1 MEINPKN
8 GYYSLGLQ
16 TCEVPMKLFDENRK
30 RLAAALRDN
39 PSTPQ
44 DSVVL
49 LQAGGEQGVC
59 EGDSSDVGPVFR
71 QESFFHWAFGVLE
84 PDYYGAVEVAT
95 GRSILFFAQVTAGIC
110 NLDGSYQ
117 VH

>member
-30 RLAAALRDN
+30 RLAAALRN
-39 PSTPQ
+39 NSSTPK

-49 LQAGGEQGVC
+49 LQAGGEQGKYMFAKSIEISTLICTIIVKHIV
-59 EGDSSDVGPVFR
+59 EY
-71 QESFFHWAFGVLE
+71 VL
-84 PDYYGAVEVAT
+84 V
-95 GRSILFFAQVTAGIC
+95 
-110 NLDGSYQ
+110 
-117 VH
+117 

>member
-49 LQAGGEQGVC
+49 LQAGGEQGKY
-59 EGDSSDVGPVFR
+59 VFGLLIEIR
-71 QESFFHWAFGVLE
+71 ALLSTGIVKYIVEYVL
-84 PDYYGAVEVAT
+84 A
-95 GRSILFFAQVTAGIC
+95 
-110 NLDGSYQ
+110 
-117 VH
+117 